1 MWHKQVYDYIIC
13 SYKKYPYP
21 PPPPP
26 HFDRI
31 ILSPGGISHMKG
43 VGMLGKFELNP

>member
-21 PPPPP
+21 PHPP

-31 ILSPGGISHMKG
+31 ILSPGG
-43 VGMLGKFELNP
+43 VPMLGNFELNP

>member
-21 PPPPP
+21 PPP

-31 ILSPGGISHMKG
+31 ILSPGG
-43 VGMLGKFELNP
+43 VGMLGNFELNP